1 MLSERTRFMPED
13 DPLRRK
19 SIMGIGEPEDVAP
32 LALYLASDESR
43 RVTGAILP
51 MDGGISAI

>member
-19 SIMGIGEPEDVAP
+19 SIMGVGEPEDVHLGSRPVAAP
-32 LALYLASDESR
+32 QI
-43 RVTGAILP
+43 G
-51 MDGGISAI
+51 